1 MPARAQRGKAGA
13 FAFPR
18 AGNARPAL
26 DAAARRG
33 EDGAGF
39 QDDEGGGGM
48 TIDRTTNKKTLLIVE
63 SMAPGGWALF
73 RERDDIAAIEFPN
86 TISKADFNAMLRAH
100 APVNGVALGAT
111 GFGADE
117 LAASGDMRV
126 VGRIGVGYDAVD
138 VPALSARGI
147 PLMTAGTA
155 NSPSVAEAALFM
167 MLALAKRAAELD
179 TLVKS
184 GNWNRRLGA
193 IPFDLLGK
201 TALVVGF
208 GRIGTRLV
216 KRLLA
221 MEMRVVVYDPFKSR
235 AEIEAAGAA
244 HAADL
249 DAALPSAD
257 VVSLHCPKTPQTIGL
272 IGAAQLRAMKP
283 TAYLINTARGGI
295 VDEVALY
302 AALTTGVIAGAGIDV
317 FAQEPPPADHPLLKL
332 DNVIAAPHV
341 AGVTRE
347 ALDRMG
353 LQTAKNILSVLDG
366 APIRENVVN
375 AEVLG

>member
-1 MPARAQRGKAGA
+1 MA
-13 FAFPR
+13 
-18 AGNARPAL
+18 AL
-26 DAAARRG
+26 DADARRG
-33 EDGAGF
+33 EDAARACSKRAG
-39 QDDEGGGGM
+39 DGM
-48 TIDRTTNKKTLLIVE
+48 TTNKKTLLIVE

-73 RERDDIAAIEFPN
+73 RERGDVAAIEFPN
-86 TISKADFNAMLRAH
+86 TISKADFNAMLRQH

-117 LAASGDMRV
+117 LVSSGDMRV

-138 VPALSARGI
+138 VAALSARGI

-155 NSPSVAEAALFM
+155 NSPSVAEAALLM

-184 GNWNRRLGA
+184 GNWNKRLGA

-221 MEMRVVVYDPFKSR
+221 MEMRVVVFDPFKTC

-244 HAADL
+244 HAPDL
-249 DAALPSAD
+249 DAALPRAD
-257 VVSLHCPKTPQTIGL
+257 FVSLHCPKTPETVGL
-272 IGAAQLRAMKP
+272 IGAARLRAMKP

-295 VDEVALY
+295 VDETALH

-332 DNVIAAPHV
+332 DNVVTAPHV

-366 APIRENVVN
+366 TPIRDNVVN
-375 AEVLG
+375 QEVLG

>member
-1 MPARAQRGKAGA
+1 M
-13 FAFPR
+13 
-18 AGNARPAL
+18 
-26 DAAARRG
+26 
-33 EDGAGF
+33 
-39 QDDEGGGGM
+39 
-48 TIDRTTNKKTLLIVE
+48 TTNKKTLLIVE

-86 TISKADFNAMLRAH
+86 TISKADFNVLLRAH
-100 APVNGVALGAT
+100 APVNGVALGGT
-111 GFGADE
+111 GFGTDE
-117 LAASGDMRV
+117 LVSSGDMRV

-138 VPALSARGI
+138 VAALSARGI

-179 TLVKS
+179 ALVKS

-283 TAYLINTARGGI
+283 TAYLINTARGPI
-295 VDEVALY
+295 VDQPALE
-302 AALTTGVIAGAGIDV
+302 AALRSGHLAGAGLDV
-317 FAQEPPPADHPLLKL
+317 FDPEPPDFASALFARDLPNTVVTPHM
-332 DNVIAAPHV
+332 AASTH
-341 AGVTRE
+341 E
-347 ALDRMG
+347 ALATMAR
-353 LQTAKNILSVLDG
+353 TAAEDIARVLLG
-366 APIRENVVN
+366 QPPRYPVN
-375 AEVLG
+375 DPLPRRG